1 MLVSSYLFHLEH
13 IVKGNKNLSLNCC
26 LHLPVYYFFCLFF
39 FSQFVIINSIH
50 PFNLMLIRASSMQ
63 DDYAVHSFERG
74 IAAQDAG
81 AFAWEI
87 TPVR

>member
-1 MLVSSYLFHLEH
+1 
-13 IVKGNKNLSLNCC
+13 
-26 LHLPVYYFFCLFF
+26 
-39 FSQFVIINSIH
+39 
-50 PFNLMLIRASSMQ
+50 MQ